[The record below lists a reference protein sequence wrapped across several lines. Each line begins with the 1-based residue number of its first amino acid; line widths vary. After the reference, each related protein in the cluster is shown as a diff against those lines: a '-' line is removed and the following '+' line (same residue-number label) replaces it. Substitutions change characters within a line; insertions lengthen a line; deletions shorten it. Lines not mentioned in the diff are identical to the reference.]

1 VAQQAIIIY
10 GIHIYNEERTLSLD
24 LSKQKIKILIVD
36 DNKDVNLLITAT
48 LVLKG
53 YEVYKTYSAEECVS
67 KLNEMNRTV
76 DVMLLNG
83 GIAADRGAMVIVKA
97 KRINPDI
104 KILAVAD
111 DESEK
116 TRVLDYGADGFTTK
130 PISVE
135 TIVNKISALLTVGK
149 SVG

>member
-1 VAQQAIIIY
+1 L
-10 GIHIYNEERTLSLD
+10 G
-24 LSKQKIKILIVD
+24 KQKIRLLIA
-36 DNKDVNLLITAT
+36 NEHKDVNILIAAT

-53 YEVYKTYSAEECVS
+53 YEVYKTYSANECIS
-67 KLNEMNRTV
+67 KLEEFEGKV
-76 DVMLLNG
+76 KVLLLDG
-83 GIAADRGAMVIVKA
+83 GIAEDRGAMVIVKA

-135 TIVNKISALLTVGK
+135 TIVDKVSTLLTVGK
-149 SVG
+149 NVG

>member
-1 VAQQAIIIY
+1 MLN
-10 GIHIYNEERTLSLD
+10 GLD
-24 LSKQKIKILIVD
+24 KQKIRILIAD
-36 DNKDVNLLITAT
+36 DNKDVNILIAAT
-48 LVLKG
+48 LVLKE
-53 YEVYKTYSAEECVS
+53 YEVYKTYSADECIS
-67 KLNEMNRTV
+67 KLEEYKGKVNV
-76 DVMLLNG
+76 LLLNG
-83 GIAADRGAMVIVKA
+83 AIAADRGAMVIVKA

-135 TIVNKISALLTVGK
+135 TIVNKISAILTVGK
-149 SVG
+149 SIG

>member
-1 VAQQAIIIY
+1 L
-10 GIHIYNEERTLSLD
+10 GN
-24 LSKQKIKILIVD
+24 QKIRVLTAD
-36 DNKDVNLLITAT
+36 DNKDVNILLAAT

-53 YEVYKTYSAEECVS
+53 YEVYKTFSAEECIS
-67 KLNEMNRTV
+67 KLKELEGNANLL
-76 DVMLLNG
+76 LLNG
-83 GIAADRGAMVIVKA
+83 KIAANRGAMVIVNA

-135 TIVNKISALLTVGK
+135 TIVNKISALLVVEK
-149 SVG
+149 SIGLKQ

>member
-1 VAQQAIIIY
+1 MGKHRI
-10 GIHIYNEERTLSLD
+10 R
-24 LSKQKIKILIVD
+24 ILIAD
-36 DNKDVNLLITAT
+36 DNKDVNILIAAT

-53 YEVYKTYSAEECVS
+53 YEVYKTYSADECIS
-67 KLNEMNRTV
+67 KLEELEGKV
-76 DVMLLNG
+76 DILLLDG
-83 GIAADRGAMVIVKA
+83 AIAADRGAMVIVKA

-149 SVG
+149 SIG

>member
-1 VAQQAIIIY
+1 M
-10 GIHIYNEERTLSLD
+10 D
-24 LSKQKIKILIVD
+24 LGNQKIRILTAD
-36 DNKDVNLLITAT
+36 DNNDVNTLIAAT

-53 YEVYKTYSAEECVS
+53 YEVYKTYSADECIS
-67 KLNEMNRTV
+67 KLEEFEGKV
-76 DVMLLNG
+76 DILFLDG
-83 GIAADRGAMVIVKA
+83 KIAADRGAMVIVKA
-97 KRINPDI
+97 KRISPDI

-111 DESEK
+111 DENEK

-149 SVG
+149 SIG

>member
-1 VAQQAIIIY
+1 L
-10 GIHIYNEERTLSLD
+10 G
-24 LSKQKIKILIVD
+24 KQKIRILIAD
-36 DNKDVNLLITAT
+36 EDKDVNILLAAT

-53 YEVYKTYSAEECVS
+53 YEVYKTYSADECIS
-67 KLNEMNRTV
+67 KLEDLEGKV
-76 DVMLLNG
+76 DALLLDG
-83 GIAADRGAMVIVKA
+83 AIAADRGAMVIVKA

-149 SVG
+149 SIG

>member
-1 VAQQAIIIY
+1 M
-10 GIHIYNEERTLSLD
+10 G
-24 LSKQKIKILIVD
+24 KQKIRILIAD
-36 DNKDVNLLITAT
+36 DSKEVNILIAAT

-53 YEVYKTYSAEECVS
+53 YEVYKAYSADECIS
-67 KLNEMNRTV
+67 KLEELEEKINV
-76 DVMLLNG
+76 LLLNG
-83 GIAADRGAMVIVKA
+83 AIAADRGAMVIVKA

-149 SVG
+149 SIG

>member
-1 VAQQAIIIY
+1 M
-10 GIHIYNEERTLSLD
+10 N
-24 LSKQKIKILIVD
+24 KQKIRILIAD
-36 DNKDVNLLITAT
+36 DNKDVNILLAAT

-53 YEVYKTYSAEECVS
+53 YEVYKTYSADECINKLEEFEG
-67 KLNEMNRTV
+67 KV
-76 DVMLLNG
+76 DVLLLDG
-83 GIAADRGAMVIVKA
+83 AIAADRGAMVIYKA

-130 PISVE
+130 PISAE
-135 TIVNKISALLTVGK
+135 TIVNKISALLIVGK
-149 SVG
+149 SIG

>member
-1 VAQQAIIIY
+1 M
-10 GIHIYNEERTLSLD
+10 RC
-24 LSKQKIKILIVD
+24 KI
-36 DNKDVNLLITAT
+36 
-48 LVLKG
+48 
-53 YEVYKTYSAEECVS
+53 YSADERIN
-67 KLNEMNRTV
+67 KLEDFKGKI
-76 DVMLLNG
+76 DVLLLYG
-83 GIAADRGAMVIVKA
+83 AIAADRGAMVIVKA

-135 TIVNKISALLTVGK
+135 TIVDRVSANIDSGK
-149 SVG
+149 EYRIKR

>member
-1 VAQQAIIIY
+1 
-10 GIHIYNEERTLSLD
+10 LD
-24 LSKQKIKILIVD
+24 DLEDNQKIRILTAD
-36 DNKDVNLLITAT
+36 DHKDVNTLISAT

-53 YEVYKTYSAEECVS
+53 YEVYKTYSAEECIS
-67 KLNEMNRTV
+67 KLEEFKDKVNV
-76 DVMLLNG
+76 LLLNG
-83 GIAADRGAMVIVKA
+83 TIAADRGAMVIVKA
-97 KRINPDI
+97 KRISPNV

-111 DESEK
+111 NENEK

-149 SVG
+149 SIG

>member
-1 VAQQAIIIY
+1 M
-10 GIHIYNEERTLSLD
+10 D
-24 LSKQKIKILIVD
+24 KQKIRILIAD
-36 DNKDVNLLITAT
+36 DSKDVNLLLSAT
-48 LVLKG
+48 LELKG
-53 YEVYKTYSAEECVS
+53 YEAYKTYSADECLS
-67 KLNEMNRTV
+67 KLDELEGKV
-76 DVMLLNG
+76 DVLLLNG
-83 GIAADRGAMVIVKA
+83 RIAADRGAMVIVKT
-97 KRINPDI
+97 KRINSDI

>member
-1 VAQQAIIIY
+1 MGKHRI
-10 GIHIYNEERTLSLD
+10 R
-24 LSKQKIKILIVD
+24 ILIAD
-36 DNKDVNLLITAT
+36 DNKDVNILIAAT

-53 YEVYKTYSAEECVS
+53 YEVYKTYSADECIS
-67 KLNEMNRTV
+67 KLEELEGKV
-76 DVMLLNG
+76 DILLLDG
-83 GIAADRGAMVIVKA
+83 VIAADRGAMVIVKA

-135 TIVNKISALLTVGK
+135 TIVNKISALLIVGK
-149 SVG
+149 SIG

>member
-1 VAQQAIIIY
+1 M
-10 GIHIYNEERTLSLD
+10 D
-24 LSKQKIKILIVD
+24 KQKIRILIAD
-36 DNKDVNLLITAT
+36 DNNDVNILIAAT

-53 YEVYKTYSAEECVS
+53 YEVYKTYSANECIS
-67 KLNEMNRTV
+67 KLEEFEGKI
-76 DVMLLNG
+76 DVLLLDG
-83 GIAADRGAMVIVKA
+83 AIAADRGAMVIVKA

-104 KILAVAD
+104 KILALAD

-135 TIVNKISALLTVGK
+135 TIVKSFSNIDSGK
-149 SVG
+149 EYRIKR